1 MPLPQNG
8 ISFAAAPGIQQPG
21 HLRQID
27 GGSFWP
33 DTDLDQMRLSCR
45 IDNTVTPERLFQA
58 ALEAVAET
66 RRQLSALTRR
76 HSSLNDV
83 QTAGQTDPA
92 ERYRAAV
99 YAYTKALLLEQ
110 YADYDAAGKA
120 GTLAEAKTAQARAER
135 RNGHYA
141 VADLLSRYRND
152 CELV

>member
-1 MPLPQNG
+1 MPIPQNG
-8 ISFAAAPGIQQPG
+8 ISFAAAPGTKQPD
-21 HLRQID
+21 HLRQIE
-27 GGSFWP
+27 GSTFWP
-33 DTDLDQMRLSCR
+33 TVDLDQMRLACR

-58 ALEAVAET
+58 ACEAVAET
-66 RRQLSALTRR
+66 RRQLAALTRR
-76 HSSLNDV
+76 YSSLGEV

-92 ERYRAAV
+92 ERYRTAV

-120 GTLAEAKTAQARAER
+120 GTLAEAKTTQARAER

-141 VADLLSRYRND
+141 VADLLGHYRND